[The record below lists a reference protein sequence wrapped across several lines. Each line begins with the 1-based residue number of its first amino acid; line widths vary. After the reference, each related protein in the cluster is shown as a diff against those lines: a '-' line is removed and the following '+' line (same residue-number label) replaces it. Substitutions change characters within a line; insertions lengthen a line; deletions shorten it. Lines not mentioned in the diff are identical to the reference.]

1 MARLLLMILLVLSS
15 GPTYAEWKSV
25 NANNSGETIYID
37 PDTVRRMGDMVEM
50 WTLYDFKTVQSV
62 WSISFMSR
70 ESRREFDCIGQ
81 RTRRIALTYFSGNMG
96 SGTVVYSD
104 ADEQKWEPVQPH
116 SVAEILWKVACSK

>member
-62 WSISFMSR
+62 
-70 ESRREFDCIGQ
+70 
-81 RTRRIALTYFSGNMG
+81 
-96 SGTVVYSD
+96 
-104 ADEQKWEPVQPH
+104 
-116 SVAEILWKVACSK
+116 

>member
-25 NANNSGETIYID
+25 SANNSGETIYID

-96 SGTVVYSD
+96 SGTVIYSD
-104 ADEQKWEPVQPH
+104 ADEQKWEPVQAH
-116 SVAEILWKVACSK
+116 SVAEILWNVACSK

>member
-25 NANNSGETIYID
+25 YANNSDETIYID

-62 WSISFMSR
+62 
-70 ESRREFDCIGQ
+70 
-81 RTRRIALTYFSGNMG
+81 
-96 SGTVVYSD
+96 
-104 ADEQKWEPVQPH
+104 
-116 SVAEILWKVACSK
+116 